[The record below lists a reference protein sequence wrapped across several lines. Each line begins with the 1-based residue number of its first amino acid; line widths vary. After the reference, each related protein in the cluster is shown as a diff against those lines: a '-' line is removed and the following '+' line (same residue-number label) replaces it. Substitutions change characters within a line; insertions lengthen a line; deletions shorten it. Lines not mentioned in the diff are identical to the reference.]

1 MTLLP
6 LSSKHLTV
14 LRVGLSL
21 AGFAAALLAVALE
34 DRGLAWAA
42 IALLTGSLIVRLIQ
56 RRKDAP

>member
-1 MTLLP
+1 MP
-6 LSSKHLTV
+6 QVSSKRLTL

-34 DRGLAWAA
+34 ERRLTWAA

-56 RRKDAP
+56 RRPKSD